1 MSGAATRATTDS
13 GDITYPWLPLS
24 HTHLQRCLRV
34 KFKLRD
40 ELGPRL
46 EFLGLWVY
54 VIVKDG
60 SLGGKFDGLELVEP
74 PFAELCPV
82 VHELP
87 KQSKSGVK
95 ALQSTR
101 SLDRL
106 PCIRQK
112 VRAGSTA
119 GSSLSPE
126 AAVKVSA
133 QYALIQPQLIR
144 RRHPFTTPVTT
155 CSLLLSQGKSLCQAL
170 SSWEEDLAIFI
181 HQPGSTLSICRL
193 VAKSCPTL
201 L

>member
-126 AAVKVSA
+126 DQPEQGPAKRGLLWSVYVCTCLTTGLGRPGLVHLR
-133 QYALIQPQLIR
+133 ALAGGGEGGR
-144 RRHPFTTPVTT
+144 EV
-155 CSLLLSQGKSLCQAL
+155 
-170 SSWEEDLAIFI
+170 
-181 HQPGSTLSICRL
+181 
-193 VAKSCPTL
+193 
-201 L
+201 